1 MKTKDPKKPKIDTRF
16 QPGQSGNPGGRPKRS
31 VAEKNLRQIAAPFVP
46 GIIETFVHKAL
57 EGDLEAAKFVVGLVL
72 SPLKPQTPPIDHPL
86 PEGDIPSRMQYAFD
100 AAAQGDIS
108 IEQAEGLSL
117 IGERAVNISNLQA
130 NDLQSSSADNL
141 VIANDYTMD
150 QTISPT
156 NTGVT
161 IIERKT
167 FDSLIAEPDE
177 VLDKSI
183 QDTDG
188 SNETS

>member
-1 MKTKDPKKPKIDTRF
+1 
-16 QPGQSGNPGGRPKRS
+16 
-31 VAEKNLRQIAAPFVP
+31 
-46 GIIETFVHKAL
+46 
-57 EGDLEAAKFVVGLVL
+57 
-72 SPLKPQTPPIDHPL
+72 
-86 PEGDIPSRMQYAFD
+86 MQYAFD

-130 NDLQSSSADNL
+130 NDLQSSSVDNL

-150 QTISPT
+150 QSSPPT

-161 IIERKT
+161 VIERKT

-177 VLDKSI
+177 VLDKSK
-183 QDTDG
+183 QDIGG
-188 SNETS
+188 SDETS